1 MFLFK
6 IWEYSCIYLNIYEH
20 VYFHICR
27 YENMYKSFNEYSIT
41 ILYYPKIV
49 RLVAQGINVYIF
61 LYQG

>member
-20 VYFHICR
+20 VYFHIYR
-27 YENMYKSFNEYSIT
+27 YENMYKSFNECSIT